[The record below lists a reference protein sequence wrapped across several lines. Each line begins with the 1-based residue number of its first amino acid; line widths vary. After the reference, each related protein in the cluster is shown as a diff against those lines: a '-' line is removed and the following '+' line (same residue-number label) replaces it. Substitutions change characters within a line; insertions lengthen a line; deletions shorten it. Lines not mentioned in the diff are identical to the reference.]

1 MTWENSNE
9 FEETFAEIR
18 KELYKDDF
26 FHLMMIENVEKFLEF
41 LKEHLVSAQDDDL
54 LSDILKLAMD
64 DYNKYEVDIALDNL
78 SENGLI
84 RMVLRED
91 GKLAYEATEDGM
103 AVNDMLADA
112 YITSLN
118 KDTEQT
124 NKIMDI
130 NYSSDIYK
138 VTGVDNSIRFVDHGD
153 NFEFIVIPAGR
164 QHDGEKFV
172 KFYHTIFT
180 HYNDVGPNGVYEL
193 VDETRL
199 FELLNTNYNQS
210 K

>member
-1 MTWENSNE
+1 MTWEDSNE
-9 FEETFAEIR
+9 FEETFSEIR

-41 LKEHLVSAQDDDL
+41 LKEHLISAQDDDL

-64 DYNKYEVDIALDNL
+64 DYNKYEVDLALDEL
-78 SENGLI
+78 SEKGLI

-91 GKLAYEATEDGM
+91 GKLAYEATEQGLEVNELINFAGM
-103 AVNDMLADA
+103 E
-112 YITSLN
+112 IE
-118 KDTEQT
+118 KQT

-130 NYSSDIYK
+130 NYSSEIYK
-138 VTGVDNSIRFVDHGD
+138 VTGVDDSIRFVDHGD
-153 NFEFIVIPAGR
+153 NFEFIVIPAGK

-180 HYNDVGPNGVYEL
+180 HYNDPSPNGQYEL
-193 VDETRL
+193 VDEFRL

>member
-1 MTWENSNE
+1 MNWEDSNE

-41 LKEHLVSAQDDDL
+41 LKEHLVSAQDEDL

-64 DYNKYEVDIALDNL
+64 DYNRYEVDIALDEL
-78 SENGLI
+78 SEKGLI

-91 GKLAYEATEDGM
+91 GKLAYEATEEGL
-103 AVNDMLADA
+103 AVNDIMAQANIEYLTQN
-112 YITSLN
+112 I
-118 KDTEQT
+118 EQT

-130 NYSSDIYK
+130 NYSSEIYK
-138 VTGVDNSIRFVDHGD
+138 VTGVDDSIRFVDHGD
-153 NFEFIVIPAGR
+153 NFEFIVIPAGK
-164 QHDGEKFV
+164 QHNGEEFV

-180 HYNDVGPNGVYEL
+180 HYNDVGPNGQYEL
-193 VDETRL
+193 VDEFRL

>member
-1 MTWENSNE
+1 MNWEDSNE
-9 FEETFAEIR
+9 FEEVFSEIR

-64 DYNKYEVDIALDNL
+64 DYNKYEVDLALDEL
-78 SENGLI
+78 SEKGLI

-91 GKLAYEATEDGM
+91 GKLAYEATEEGL
-103 AVNDMLADA
+103 AVNDIMAQANIEYLTQN
-112 YITSLN
+112 I
-118 KDTEQT
+118 EQT

-130 NYSSDIYK
+130 NYSSELYK
-138 VTGVDNSIRFVDHGD
+138 VTGVDDSIRFVDHGD
-153 NFEFIVIPAGR
+153 NFDFVVIPAGK

-180 HYNDVGPNGVYEL
+180 HYNDPSPNGQYEL
-193 VDETRL
+193 VDEFRL

>member
-1 MTWENSNE
+1 MTWEDSNE
-9 FEETFAEIR
+9 FEETFSEIR

-41 LKEHLVSAQDDDL
+41 LKEHLISAQDDDL

-64 DYNKYEVDIALDNL
+64 DYNKYEVDLALDEL
-78 SENGLI
+78 SEKGLI
-84 RMVLRED
+84 RMLLRED
-91 GKLAYEATEDGM
+91 GKLAYEATEQGLEVNELINFAGM
-103 AVNDMLADA
+103 E
-112 YITSLN
+112 IE
-118 KDTEQT
+118 KQT

-130 NYSSDIYK
+130 NYSSEIYK
-138 VTGVDNSIRFVDHGD
+138 VTGVDDSIRFVDHGD
-153 NFEFIVIPAGR
+153 NFEFIVIPAGK

-180 HYNDVGPNGVYEL
+180 HYNDVGPNGQYEL
-193 VDETRL
+193 VDEFRL

>member
-1 MTWENSNE
+1 MTWEDSNE
-9 FEETFAEIR
+9 FEETFSEIR

-41 LKEHLVSAQDDDL
+41 LKEHLISAQDDDL
-54 LSDILKLAMD
+54 LSDMLKLAMD
-64 DYNKYEVDIALDNL
+64 DYNKYEVDLALDEL
-78 SENGLI
+78 SEKGLI

-91 GKLAYEATEDGM
+91 GKLAYEATEQGLEVNELINFAGM
-103 AVNDMLADA
+103 E
-112 YITSLN
+112 IE
-118 KDTEQT
+118 KQT

-130 NYSSDIYK
+130 NYSSEIYK
-138 VTGVDNSIRFVDHGD
+138 VTGVDDSIRFVDHGD
-153 NFEFIVIPAGR
+153 NFEFIVIPAGK

-180 HYNDVGPNGVYEL
+180 HYNDVGPNGQYEL
-193 VDETRL
+193 VDEFRL

>member
-1 MTWENSNE
+1 MTWEDSNE
-9 FEETFAEIR
+9 FEETFSEIR

-41 LKEHLVSAQDDDL
+41 LKEHLISAQDDDL

-64 DYNKYEVDIALDNL
+64 DYNKYEVDLALDEL
-78 SENGLI
+78 SEKGLI

-91 GKLAYEATEDGM
+91 GKLAYEATEQGLEVNELINFAGM
-103 AVNDMLADA
+103 E
-112 YITSLN
+112 IE
-118 KDTEQT
+118 KQT

-130 NYSSDIYK
+130 NYSSELYK
-138 VTGVDNSIRFVDHGD
+138 VTGVDDSIRFVDHGD
-153 NFEFIVIPAGR
+153 NFEFIVIPAGK

-180 HYNDVGPNGVYEL
+180 HYNDVGPNGQYEL
-193 VDETRL
+193 VDEFRL

>member
-1 MTWENSNE
+1 MNWEDNNE
-9 FEETFAEIR
+9 FEEVFSEIR

-64 DYNKYEVDIALDNL
+64 DYNKYEVDLALDEL
-78 SENGLI
+78 SEKGLI

-91 GKLAYEATEDGM
+91 GKLAYEATEEGL
-103 AVNDMLADA
+103 AVNDIMAQANIEYLTQN
-112 YITSLN
+112 I
-118 KDTEQT
+118 EQT

-130 NYSSDIYK
+130 NYSSEIYK
-138 VTGVDNSIRFVDHGD
+138 VTGVDDSIRFVDHGD
-153 NFEFIVIPAGR
+153 NFEFIVIPAGK
-164 QHDGEKFV
+164 QHDGGKFV

-180 HYNDVGPNGVYEL
+180 HYNDVGPNGQYEL
-193 VDETRL
+193 VDEFRL

>member
-1 MTWENSNE
+1 MNWESNDE
-9 FEETFAEIR
+9 FEEVFSEIR

-26 FHLMMIENVEKFLEF
+26 FHLMMIEDVEKFLF
-41 LKEHLVSAQDDDL
+41 YLKDHLQTAQDSDI
-54 LSDILKLAMD
+54 LSDILKLALD
-64 DYNKYEVDIALDNL
+64 DYQKHEVDLALDEL
-78 SENGLI
+78 SEKGLI

-91 GKLAYEATEDGM
+91 GKLAYEATEQGLEVNELINFAGM
-103 AVNDMLADA
+103 E
-112 YITSLN
+112 IQ
-118 KDTEQT
+118 KQT

-130 NYSSDIYK
+130 NYSSELYK
-138 VTGVDNSIRFVDHGD
+138 VTGVDDSIRFVDHGD
-153 NFEFIVIPAGR
+153 NFDFVVIPAGK

-180 HYNDVGPNGVYEL
+180 HYNDPSPNGQYEL
-193 VDETRL
+193 VDEFRL

>member
-1 MTWENSNE
+1 MTWEDSNE
-9 FEETFAEIR
+9 FEETFSEIR

-41 LKEHLVSAQDDDL
+41 LKEHLISAQDDDL

-64 DYNKYEVDIALDNL
+64 DYNKYEVDLALDEL
-78 SENGLI
+78 SEKGLI

-91 GKLAYEATEDGM
+91 GKLAYEATEQGLEVNELINFAGM
-103 AVNDMLADA
+103 E
-112 YITSLN
+112 IE
-118 KDTEQT
+118 KQT

-130 NYSSDIYK
+130 NYSSEIYK
-138 VTGVDNSIRFVDHGD
+138 VTGVDDSIRFVDHGD
-153 NFEFIVIPAGR
+153 NFEFIVIPAGK

-180 HYNDVGPNGVYEL
+180 HYNDVGPNGQYEL
-193 VDETRL
+193 VDEFRL

>member
-1 MTWENSNE
+1 MNWESNDE
-9 FEETFAEIR
+9 FEEVFSEIR

-26 FHLMMIENVEKFLEF
+26 FHLMMIEDVEKFLF
-41 LKEHLVSAQDDDL
+41 YLKDHLQTAQDSDI
-54 LSDILKLAMD
+54 LSDILKLALD
-64 DYNKYEVDIALDNL
+64 DYQKHEVDLALDEL
-78 SENGLI
+78 SEKGLI

-91 GKLAYEATEDGM
+91 GKLAYEATEQGLEVNELINFAGM
-103 AVNDMLADA
+103 E
-112 YITSLN
+112 IE
-118 KDTEQT
+118 KQT

-130 NYSSDIYK
+130 NYSSELYK
-138 VTGVDNSIRFVDHGD
+138 VTGVDDSIRFVDHGD
-153 NFEFIVIPAGR
+153 NFDFVVIPAGK

-180 HYNDVGPNGVYEL
+180 HYNDPSPNGQYEL
-193 VDETRL
+193 VDEFRL